1 MIDGLEVD
9 IIEKIKMVREINE
22 EVVRVV
28 EKMKK
33 AVVRS
38 NKWQIDEDL
47 VLIKGKVYVLKDEKL
62 RLEIIQLHHDMLVA
76 RYEER

>member
-1 MIDGLEVD
+1 MIEGLEVD
-9 IIEKIKMVREINE
+9 IIEKIKMVREMNE

-47 VLIKGKVYVLKDEKL
+47 VLIKGKVYVLKL